1 MIGATT
7 ARASLCLVLSL
18 GLGLALGLGP
28 PPPAR
33 PERCKHPT
41 LPRPNPPPGREV
53 NMRKNPNGPAARKP
67 GDMLKDLQL

>member
-7 ARASLCLVLSL
+7 AGASLCRVLSL
-18 GLGLALGLGP
+18 GLGLAIGP
-28 PPPAR
+28 HPPRAR
-33 PERCKHPT
+33 PPREMQRLT

>member
-7 ARASLCLVLSL
+7 ARASLCRVLSL
-18 GLGLALGLGP
+18 GLGLGLGP
-28 PPPAR
+28 HPPAR
-33 PERCKHPT
+33 PERCKRLT
-41 LPRPNPPPGREV
+41 LPALTPPGREV